1 MTIDKQAL
9 LVSKAK
15 ASAFAMRYI
24 SQFEASDIDSDDI
37 DLRFEVDGTETGTT
51 VSIVD
56 ECGHA
61 AQIITALLDE
71 NLQLQREKDAIEAVA
86 LAMRDDMRQ
95 AREQLE
101 AAEKRNAEQRE
112 YYEGVIADGSK
123 RIAELEKGHQ
133 EAAKQINSWRRLAKQ
148 NIAERGKDI
157 SELEAALQRIA
168 EQSAIVAAAEK
179 LVRCKG
185 RYHSELNYRALAKL
199 FGVVTPDLPP
209 LEHENVHYADAAEVE
224 ITALRQRIQELEAK
238 LETADK
244 LQDSAFRDGL
254 KAGFSYGQTDDQSGF
269 AQCMSVYSTRTDI
282 GVKVE

>member
-1 MTIDKQAL
+1 MTALNKQAL

-15 ASAFAMRYI
+15 ASVFTMGYI

-37 DLRFEVDGTETGTT
+37 DLRFEVDGVETGTT

-71 NLQLQREKDAIEAVA
+71 LEHYKSREERVTKLVLDNSTSWDA
-86 LAMRDDMRQ
+86 LYKK
-95 AREQLE
+95 LE
-101 AAEKRNAEQRE
+101 AAEK
-112 YYEGVIADGSK
+112 
-123 RIAELEKGHQ
+123 
-133 EAAKQINSWRRLAKQ
+133 
-148 NIAERGKDI
+148 
-157 SELEAALQRIA
+157 RIA

-224 ITALRQRIQELEAK
+224 ITALRQRIAELEARKVNLSK
-238 LETADK
+238 LSVGEVMHM
-244 LQDSAFRDGL
+244 S
-254 KAGFSYGQTDDQSGF
+254 GFSRDYAEGWCAGNDN
-269 AQCMSVYSTRTDI
+269 AIHEIRTAGI
-282 GVKVE
+282 KVKGE

>member
-15 ASAFAMRYI
+15 ASVFTMRYI

-71 NLQLQREKDAIEAVA
+71 LETKEEQRANWFQMAQKLGED
-86 LAMRDDMRQ
+86 LD
-95 AREQLE
+95 

-157 SELEAALQRIA
+157 SELEAARQRIA
-168 EQSAIVAAAEK
+168 
-179 LVRCKG
+179 
-185 RYHSELNYRALAKL
+185 
-199 FGVVTPDLPP
+199 
-209 LEHENVHYADAAEVE
+209 
-224 ITALRQRIQELEAK
+224 ELEAK
-238 LETADK
+238 LSKPVLLSKTNGYWTEQEKAYEEAITFAK
-244 LQDSAFRDGL
+244 RQVRL
-254 KAGFSYGQTDDQSGF
+254 AGFN
-269 AQCMSVYSTRTDI
+269 
-282 GVKVE
+282 VEEM

>member
-15 ASAFAMRYI
+15 ASVFTMRYI

-71 NLQLQREKDAIEAVA
+71 NIQLQRGKDALEAVA
-86 LAMRDDMRQ
+86 LALRDDMRQ
-95 AREQLE
+95 AREQLA

-157 SELEAALQRIA
+157 SELEAARQRIA
-168 EQSAIVAAAEK
+168 
-179 LVRCKG
+179 
-185 RYHSELNYRALAKL
+185 
-199 FGVVTPDLPP
+199 
-209 LEHENVHYADAAEVE
+209 
-224 ITALRQRIQELEAK
+224 ELEAK

-244 LQDSAFRDGL
+244 LQDGAFRDGL

>member
-1 MTIDKQAL
+1 MSNIDKQAL

-15 ASAFAMRYI
+15 VSVFTMRYI

-37 DLRFEVDGTETGTT
+37 DLRFEVDDTETGTT

-86 LAMRDDMRQ
+86 LALRDDMRQ

-123 RIAELEKGHQ
+123 RIAELEAKLSNPVLLPKTNGYWNEQ
-133 EAAKQINSWRRLAKQ
+133 EKAYEEAITLARRQIRLA
-148 NIAERGKDI
+148 GF
-157 SELEAALQRIA
+157 
-168 EQSAIVAAAEK
+168 
-179 LVRCKG
+179 RCEG
-185 RYHSELNYRALAKL
+185 DE
-199 FGVVTPDLPP
+199 
-209 LEHENVHYADAAEVE
+209 
-224 ITALRQRIQELEAK
+224 
-238 LETADK
+238 
-244 LQDSAFRDGL
+244 
-254 KAGFSYGQTDDQSGF
+254 
-269 AQCMSVYSTRTDI
+269 
-282 GVKVE
+282 

>member
-15 ASAFAMRYI
+15 ASVFTMRYI

-71 NLQLQREKDAIEAVA
+71 LETKEEQRANWFQMAQKLGED
-86 LAMRDDMRQ
+86 LD
-95 AREQLE
+95 

-123 RIAELEKGHQ
+123 RIAELEAREVTLPQ
-133 EAAKQINSWRRLAKQ
+133 RLQPGAD
-148 NIAERGKDI
+148 GYDDWYVH
-157 SELEAALQRIA
+157 
-168 EQSAIVAAAEK
+168 SA
-179 LVRCKG
+179 
-185 RYHSELNYRALAKL
+185 
-199 FGVVTPDLPP
+199 D
-209 LEHENVHYADAAEVE
+209 
-224 ITALRQRIQELEAK
+224 
-238 LETADK
+238 
-244 LQDSAFRDGL
+244 DGEYL
-254 KAGFSYGQTDDQSGF
+254 KADDVIEAIRAAG
-269 AQCMSVYSTRTDI
+269 I
-282 GVKVE
+282 KVKVE